1 MKDLIQQLVETW
13 GPSGFEHH
21 VRALIREHVAALAD
35 EITVDAMGNLICRM
49 GQKSAGGQRVMVAA
63 HMDEI
68 GVMVSH
74 IDRDGFARFTNIGG
88 VNPQHLHGLR
98 VMFESGLVGVIYAES
113 TSDRSKIPGL
123 SGFYIDAQNGEDDVP
138 PIKVG
143 DPANFWRPMD
153 ANGQRLTSKAMDD
166 RIGCAVAIET
176 MRRLKEKPGP
186 HEVYFVFTVQE
197 EVGLRGATTAGYG
210 LYPDLAI
217 ALDVTL
223 TGDTPK
229 GPLKMAVELGK
240 GTAIKALDGRHIAPP
255 AVRQLMVER
264 AEAHDIPYQ
273 IEILSGGTT
282 DASAIQLAQSGV
294 PAGTIS
300 IPCRYVHSPSET
312 VDLGDVEASVELL
325 RAILTEPIDG
335 IWPE

>member
-1 MKDLIQQLVETW
+1 MKDLIRDLVEAW

-21 VRALIREHVAALAD
+21 VRAYIREQVADLAD
-35 EITVDAMGNLICRM
+35 EMRVDAMGNLICRM
-49 GQKSAGGQRVMVAA
+49 GEKHSDGLRVMVAA

-74 IDRDGFARFTNIGG
+74 IDDNGFARFTNIGG
-88 VNPQHLHGLR
+88 VNQQHLHGLR
-98 VMFESGLVGVIYAES
+98 VMFENGLVGVVYAES
-113 TSDRSKIPGL
+113 SGDRGKIPGL
-123 SGFYIDAQNGEDDVP
+123 NGFYIDAQNGEAET

-143 DPANFWRPMD
+143 DPANFWRQMD
-153 ANGQRLTSKAMDD
+153 ERGSRLTSKAMDD

-176 MRRLKEKPGP
+176 MRRLKDSP
-186 HEVYFVFTVQE
+186 HEVYFAFTVQE
-197 EVGLRGATTAGYG
+197 EVGLRGATTAGYSI
-210 LYPDLAI
+210 YPDLAI

-229 GPLKMAVELGK
+229 GPMKMAVELGK

-255 AVRQLMVER
+255 AVRELLVRR
-264 AEAHDIPYQ
+264 AEAHNIPYQ

-282 DASAIQLAQSGV
+282 DAAAIQLAQSGV

-312 VDLGDVEASVELL
+312 VDLNDVQASVDLL
-325 RAILTEPIDG
+325 VAALSEPITG
-335 IWPE
+335 IQPE